1 MTTTTILIL
10 TEDQP
15 PAPFLNPRS
24 PTMNA
29 LVFDHAG
36 GGVIAA
42 KKLPG
47 ALSSALMLP
56 RRRITLWSPLVPH
69 D

>member
-1 MTTTTILIL
+1 
-10 TEDQP
+10 
-15 PAPFLNPRS
+15 
-24 PTMNA
+24 MNA